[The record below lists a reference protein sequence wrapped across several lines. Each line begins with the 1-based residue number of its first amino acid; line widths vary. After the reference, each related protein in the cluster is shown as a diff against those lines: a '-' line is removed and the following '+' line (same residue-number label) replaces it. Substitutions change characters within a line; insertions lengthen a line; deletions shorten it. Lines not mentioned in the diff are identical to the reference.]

1 MPPPA
6 CQSGESARPNALRA
20 NTLNLKDLV
29 FPITTKQIPTFER
42 NNENISVNVLYY
54 DRNSGGFIIEYPSTE
69 RGREH
74 HINLLL
80 LDDEND
86 PSKRHYTWINNMSA
100 LVWHR
105 TKAKW
110 TQHVCNSCLH
120 AFPKQE
126 TLDDHVPYC
135 NRNAPQQVIYPTAD
149 KCTLMFRARQ
159 KQHPVPF
166 FLVCDFESFLIP
178 VETGEKTGGLS
189 LVDEHQVSGFCC
201 YRVTDFDEY
210 ETPPYVY
217 ICPNPM
223 TKFYDHMMSESREIC
238 HIVTGAASMLPLT
251 EKQAAEYARA
261 VSCSNCGKAF
271 SKDNHKTHHHCHIS
285 GKYLFP
291 ACNRCNLN

>member
-29 FPITTKQIPTFER
+29 FPITTNQIPTFER

-149 KCTLMFRARQ
+149 KSTLKFRARQ

-166 FLVCDFESFLIP
+166 FLVCDFESFLVP
-178 VETGEKTGGLS
+178 VETGGKTGGLS

-217 ICPNPM
+217 SGPNPM
-223 TKFYDHMMSESREIC
+223 TKFYDHVMSESREIC
-238 HIVTGAASMLPLT
+238 HIVTGAACMLPLT
-251 EKQAAEYARA
+251 EKQAAEYTRA
-261 VSCSNCGKAF
+261 VSCSNCADVF

-285 GKYLFP
+285 GNTYF
-291 ACNRCNLN
+291 RHVTDVTWI